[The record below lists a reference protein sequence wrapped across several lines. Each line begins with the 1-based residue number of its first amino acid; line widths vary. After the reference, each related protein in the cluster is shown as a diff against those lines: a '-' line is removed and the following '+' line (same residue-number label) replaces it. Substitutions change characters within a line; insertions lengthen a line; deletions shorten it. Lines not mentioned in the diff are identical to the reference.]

1 MPGAY
6 VRVEH
11 VNRVA
16 SGAMECKLLGTCS
29 RVSLFSQKILT
40 CWFGFD
46 VGASGRVPEEDSDC
60 CCKIHHC
67 LIAVKLSSS

>member
-6 VRVEH
+6 VQVEH

-16 SGAMECKLLGTCS
+16 LGTMECKALGTSS

-46 VGASGRVPEEDSDC
+46 VGASG
-60 CCKIHHC
+60 
-67 LIAVKLSSS
+67 

>member
-16 SGAMECKLLGTCS
+16 LGAMECKALGTCS

-46 VGASGRVPEEDSDC
+46 VGASG
-60 CCKIHHC
+60 
-67 LIAVKLSSS
+67 